1 MTRIG
6 TGADALLLEAAGDV
20 IEELGRLHPVVRAH
34 ARAVAVIGARLART
48 LGAGEEECGRVR
60 LAALVHDVGKVTIP
74 RVILE
79 KPGPLTDSEWSLVR
93 LHPAEGERLLRPAF
107 ARRPQILAAVRS
119 HHERWDGAGYPDC
132 LAATDVP
139 PVARIIGVADAYQAM
154 LETRP
159 YRPRRTAPEA
169 LAEIETH
176 AGTQFDPDCAA
187 ALRLMLAA

>member
-1 MTRIG
+1 M
-6 TGADALLLEAAGDV
+6 

-34 ARAVAVIGARLART
+34 SRAVAMIGTRLARA
-48 LGAGEEECGRVR
+48 LGACEEECERVR
-60 LAALVHDVGKVTIP
+60 LAALVHDVGKLTIP
-74 RVILE
+74 RAILE

-107 ARRPQILAAVRS
+107 ARTPQILAAVRS
-119 HHERWDGAGYPDC
+119 HHERWDGAGYPDS

-139 PVARIIGVADAYQAM
+139 TAARIIGVADAYQAM

-159 YRPRRTAPEA
+159 YRPRRTGPEA

-187 ALRLMLAA
+187 ALRLTLAA